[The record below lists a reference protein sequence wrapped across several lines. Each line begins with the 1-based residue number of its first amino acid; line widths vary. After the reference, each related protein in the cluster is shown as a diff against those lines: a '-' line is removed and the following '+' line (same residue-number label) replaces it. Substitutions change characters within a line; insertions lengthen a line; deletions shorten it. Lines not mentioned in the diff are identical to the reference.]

1 MSDVHVGTESKQL
14 KMPVT
19 SNGRV
24 RVLQLQAR
32 LVHPDK
38 NPNDPE
44 AAHNFQV
51 GAQITSRGLSGLD
64 WKRTVRHSGRVA
76 HIDWFPDAIL

>member
-1 MSDVHVGTESKQL
+1 MSDVHVSLTCLATCSPEAKQL
-14 KMPVT
+14 KMPRN
-19 SNGRV
+19 SNV
-24 RVLQLQAR
+24 CALVLQLQAR

-51 GAQITSRGLSGLD
+51 GSDITSEGSLSSTGSVL
-64 WKRTVRHSGRVA
+64 
-76 HIDWFPDAIL
+76 

>member
-1 MSDVHVGTESKQL
+1 MTY
-14 KMPVT
+14 
-19 SNGRV
+19 GRFV
-24 RVLQLQAR
+24 LALVLQFQAR

-51 GAQITSRGLSGLD
+51 SAVITSWSFFVGLNSDSRQELI
-64 WKRTVRHSGRVA
+64 VLS
-76 HIDWFPDAIL
+76 FFYYAILRLFHF